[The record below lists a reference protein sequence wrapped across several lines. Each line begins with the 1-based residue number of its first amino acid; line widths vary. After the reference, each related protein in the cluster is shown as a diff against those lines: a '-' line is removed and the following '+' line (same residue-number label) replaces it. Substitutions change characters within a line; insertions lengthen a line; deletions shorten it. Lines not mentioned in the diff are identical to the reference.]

1 MLRAEMQ
8 GSMVPSLTCLNR
20 APVSTGDRKRQLS
33 TLFDGMSDNEME
45 QAIED
50 LQKRRAAQAALQPT
64 VAPNPRQ
71 ELVAPNPRQELV
83 APNPRQELVAL
94 GFSPDERLDTVYFPT
109 NIELQAYK
117 HYFEIREHSGST
129 LDSKGLYVEIK
140 DGPLLGTALRIV
152 RVSTEQC
159 VAFRLPVATGSN
171 PHRYTIYLPLHLL
184 TDKTLTVTRG

>member
-33 TLFDGMSDNEME
+33 TLFDNMSDNEME
-45 QAIED
+45 EAIQD
-50 LQKRRAAQAALQPT
+50 LKRRHAAQAALQPT

-71 ELVAPNPRQELV
+71 ELVE
-83 APNPRQELVAL
+83 L